1 MMNRIHYIF
10 VDYENIHEVELDLI
24 ADQPVT
30 VILVLGERHKKL
42 PVDLVKKLLRYP
54 TQVRLVE
61 AGRSGKNALDF
72 VLSYLIGVQTMTDR
86 TGHFH
91 ILSRDKGFD
100 ALIEHLKKNDIF
112 ADRHEIFARIPAL
125 LGSTAAARPAT
136 AAPRKAVGERA
147 PRRERKSPSAPA
159 APDRVKETVDWFAH
173 HIANRP
179 KTRTKLLS
187 HLHTHFGKRMSTAE
201 LDAIVSELT
210 TRDSIEITPP
220 RPGSLQNLVAVR
232 QILRPFCTFS
242 SQRYPSRSR
251 NQIPM

>member
-1 MMNRIHYIF
+1 MRDPGERRINQRPHPTPEERGLSDAQMMNRTHYIF

-24 ADQPVT
+24 AAQPVT

-42 PVDLVKKLLRYP
+42 PVDLVKKLLTYP

-72 VLSYLIGVQTMTDR
+72 VLSYLIGVQTTTDR

-112 ADRHEIFARIPAL
+112 ADRQEVFAKIPVL
-125 LGSTAAARPAT
+125 LSGTAAAARPA
-136 AAPRKAVGERA
+136 AIVPRKAAAERA
-147 PRRERKSPSAPA
+147 PRRRGRKRPPAPA
-159 APDRVKETVDWFAH
+159 APDRVKETVDWFANH
-173 HIANRP
+173 TANRP

-187 HLHTHFGKRMSTAE
+187 HIYTHFGKRLSPAE
-201 LDAIVSELT
+201 LEAIVSELIA
-210 TRDSIEITPP
+210 RDSIELTAHGKVLYKI
-220 RPGSLQNLVAVR
+220 
-232 QILRPFCTFS
+232 
-242 SQRYPSRSR
+242 
-251 NQIPM
+251 

>member
-1 MMNRIHYIF
+1 MNRIHYIF

-24 ADQPVT
+24 AEQPVT

-42 PVDLVKKLLRYP
+42 PVDLVKKLLKYP

-112 ADRHEIFARIPAL
+112 ADRHEIFAKIPAL
-125 LGSTAAARPAT
+125 LTGTTAARPAPIV
-136 AAPRKAVGERA
+136 PRKIAAERT
-147 PRRERKSPSAPA
+147 PRRRRKSAPTPSS
-159 APDRVKETVDWFAH
+159 PDRVKETVDWFANH
-173 HIANRP
+173 TANRP
-179 KTRTKLLS
+179 KTRKKLLS
-187 HLHTHFGKRMSTAE
+187 HIYTHFGKRLSAAE
-201 LDAIVSELT
+201 LEAIVTELAAQ
-210 TRDSIEITPP
+210 DSIEITAQG
-220 RPGSLQNLVAVR
+220 RVLYK
-232 QILRPFCTFS
+232 I
-242 SQRYPSRSR
+242 
-251 NQIPM
+251 